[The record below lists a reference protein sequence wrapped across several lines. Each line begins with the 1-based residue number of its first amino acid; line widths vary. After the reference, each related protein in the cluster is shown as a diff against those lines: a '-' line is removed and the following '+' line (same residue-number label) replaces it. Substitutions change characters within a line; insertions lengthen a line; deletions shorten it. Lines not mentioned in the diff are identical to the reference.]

1 MQPTQQQRER
11 SKLDAGRE
19 KILKS
24 VMEGEAKGKANQ
36 PYMGV
41 LYGRFLLEL
50 AQEIR
55 STTSKA
61 DGKGKSAQAHGKF
74 ATYVG
79 SLDPN
84 IVALRAIEACVAAL
98 CGHGAA
104 DTPQPVYRKVAAEV
118 GRAIHAEYMMVHFQK
133 LSPPL
138 FNTLLRNY
146 RRSMS
151 SDERRLVA
159 AFKAEFTRQGFEF
172 PVWEFGIVEA
182 VGEYLLGRL
191 AALGFIEKWTATG
204 WSKGRPNV
212 QTYIAMQQDVRSLT
226 QAIVEHVAALP
237 RAAAPLVEPP
247 LDWSYRNVGGGFHT
261 EDMQRLMAYAV
272 QGHVEAEQPKIEID
286 ALNYLQQVRWQINAP
301 VLDIVKQAAL
311 LFDFGDVVSANPGPK
326 PPISMDATPE
336 QVALWKP
343 VVTAWYTDKKTRAA
357 KYLKLRKVLTE
368 ADELRDYPTIWF
380 AYYADFRGR
389 KYARAS
395 GVSPQ
400 GTDLDKG
407 LIQFAEGKPIRGE
420 RAEFWFKVHGAN
432 KFGIDKVS
440 FEDRIK
446 WVEENHE
453 SILASARSPLDERW
467 WAGADC
473 PVQFLAWSMEYAEWD
488 QYGAAFHSHI
498 PVSMDGTC
506 NGLQNFSAL
515 LRDEVGGSA
524 TNLLD
529 GPVPRD
535 IYGLVAERTTEILQA
550 LPPSVLRD
558 AWLAH
563 GINRKVTKRT
573 TMTLPYGCTRYA
585 AAEFIVQD
593 YLVVFNPPEIDKA
606 SYGDAGN
613 FLSHIVWAAIG
624 DVVVKAREAMDWLK
638 GWAADCVKRGKR
650 VEWYTPTGLLVRSEY
665 QAEQKVR
672 IKSVVFNSRMLLT
685 KGVEDKLD
693 SRRVQ
698 NAVSPNFIHS
708 MDGAHLTAI
717 CAASEKAGIQLAAI
731 HDDFGTHAA
740 DTDEL
745 ATIIRRTFVEQYRD
759 QNWLQRLADLTGYDV
774 PPPNFGNLNLVDVLD
789 SPYFFA

>member
-1 MQPTQQQRER
+1 MQQSQQQRELA
-11 SKLDAGRE
+11 KLDAGRE
-19 KILKS
+19 KILQG
-24 VMEGEAKGKANQ
+24 VVEGEKKGKANQ

-41 LYGRFLLEL
+41 LYGRFLLDLVE
-50 AQEIR
+50 EIKA
-55 STTSKA
+55 STAKA
-61 DGKGKSAQAHGKF
+61 DGKGKSAKAYGKF
-74 ATYVG
+74 AQYLG
-79 SLDPN
+79 SLDPH
-84 IVALRAIEACVAAL
+84 IVALRAIEACVSAL
-98 CGHGAA
+98 CSAGAA
-104 DTPQPVYRKVAAEV
+104 DTPQPVYRKIAAEV
-118 GRAIHAEYMMVHFQK
+118 GRSIHAEYMMTHFQK

-146 RRSMS
+146 RRSMT
-151 SDERRLVA
+151 SDERKLVSE
-159 AFKAEFTRQGFEF
+159 FKAEFKRQGFEF
-172 PVWEFGIVEA
+172 PVWEFGEVES

-191 AALGFIEKWTATG
+191 AALGFVEKWTATG

-226 QAIVEHVAALP
+226 HAIVEHVAALP

-247 LDWSYRNVGGGFHT
+247 LDWTYRNIGGGFHT
-261 EDMQRLMAYAV
+261 TEMQRLMAYAI
-272 QGHVEAEQPKIEID
+272 QGHTESEQPKGEID
-286 ALNYLQQVRWQINAP
+286 AINYLQQIKWQINGA

-326 PPISMDATPE
+326 PTIAEDATPE
-336 QVALWKP
+336 QLAEWKP
-343 VVTAWYTDKKTRAA
+343 VVTAWYTAKKTRAA
-357 KYLKLRKVLTE
+357 KYLKMRKVLNE
-368 ADELRDYPTIWF
+368 GDELREYPAIWF

-407 LIQFAEGKPIRGE
+407 LIRFAEGKPIRGDA
-420 RAEFWFKVHGAN
+420 AEFWFKVHGAN

-440 FEDRIK
+440 FDDRIA
-446 WVEENHE
+446 WVEQQHD
-453 SILASARSPLDERW
+453 SILDCARNPLDNRF
-467 WAGADC
+467 WADADC
-473 PVQFLAWSMEYAEWD
+473 PVQFLAWCLEYEEWD
-488 QYGAAFHSHI
+488 RYGAAFESHL

-515 LRDEVGGSA
+515 LRDEVGGTA
-524 TNLLD
+524 TNLVAGD
-529 GPVPRD
+529 TPRD
-535 IYGLVAERTTEILQA
+535 IYGLVAVRTTELLQA
-550 LPPSVLRD
+550 MPASPMRD

-593 YLVVFNPPEIDKA
+593 YLEAVQPGQISKA
-606 SYGDAGN
+606 DYGEAGN
-613 FLSHIVWAAIG
+613 FLSHVVWAAIG
-624 DVVVKAREAMDWLK
+624 DVVVKAREAMDWLR
-638 GWAADCVKRGKR
+638 GWAQDCVKTGKR
-650 VEWYTPTGLLVRSEY
+650 VEWYTPSGLLVRSEY

-685 KGVEDKLD
+685 KGIEDKLD
-693 SRRVQ
+693 GRRCM
-698 NAVSPNFIHS
+698 NAVAPNFIHS

-717 CAASEKAGIQLAAI
+717 CNASQAAGIQLAAI

-740 DTDEL
+740 DTEEL
-745 ATIIRRTFVEQYRD
+745 AHIIRRTFIEQYRD
-759 QNWLQRLADLTGYDV
+759 QNWLQRLADLTGYSV
-774 PPPNFGNLNLVDVLD
+774 PPPDFGNLDIRTVAD